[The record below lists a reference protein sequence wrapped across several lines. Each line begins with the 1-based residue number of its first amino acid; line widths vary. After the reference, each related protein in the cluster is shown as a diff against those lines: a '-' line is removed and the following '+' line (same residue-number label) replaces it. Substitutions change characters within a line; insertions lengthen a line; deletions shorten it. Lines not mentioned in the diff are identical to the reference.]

1 MSELKVKIIT
11 PQGVIAENLAHMLVI
26 PACEGEFGLLANH
39 TPLLTNL
46 KAGFITLYNKNSDII
61 DRIFVSSGLCQIQD
75 NDCIILTENNID
87 ISEHNINDLDKKIT
101 DLQQKISKDI
111 TNLEPRIIDNLQE
124 EIESLQKLKS
134 VIN

>member
-11 PQGVIAENLAHMLVI
+11 PQGVITDNVAHMLVI
-26 PACEGEFGLLANH
+26 PACEGEFGLLPNH

-46 KAGFITLYNKNSDII
+46 KSGFITLYNKATDII
-61 DRIFVSSGLCQIQD
+61 EQIFISSGLCQVQN
-75 NDCIILTENNID
+75 NDCIILTNNSLD
-87 ISEHNINDLDKKIT
+87 ISQYNIT
-101 DLQQKISKDI
+101 DLEQQITDLKQKISQDL
-111 TNLEPRIIDNLQE
+111 TNLEPRIIANLQE